1 MKKIFL
7 FTTISALAISSC
19 TSFDG
24 YDENAVK
31 HATEQEIR
39 SNAESVFGTN
49 FSPNQDWTMSSTGTI
64 KITADANFDDIVKVQ
79 VLSESPYLNSNAM
92 VLNQAPASKGET
104 VELAF
109 EAPKGLTRL
118 IAACVNS
125 QGEYYITG
133 FDVNATQVNFA
144 STSKARTRAGANG
157 VYPSLNDLQM
167 DYSKSIPSFNAVRTQ
182 KANDGNTDDKIKA
195 YKNSNWENERL
206 WRVSDKA
213 EECNGWK
220 IVNGSIVREIGVID
234 ETEKQTLNT
243 IFQEEMGGFQT
254 GTTKYNNIEAVRNTK
269 LFEENNY
276 ITSDGSPLILTP
288 VSMNSFELGNV
299 YYYYFDPAVLNS
311 MSETEKVNYLKA
323 LPKFRAI
330 NCDYTREEAYKRGF
344 VTPDDKKHYS
354 GFFNL
359 HEYLLP
365 FYGDPSEFVNN
376 LKHDLAT
383 TDDNV
388 YYRIRHGKKENGKDL
403 YLTYLGSSDNMSPK
417 LASEYKE
424 DDDNYANQL
433 WQIFD
438 YNDKH
443 ILYNIGSQKYLITG
457 NDKGEYTNYSDK
469 ISNLKNNL
477 YDIIE
482 KDGYILIKSNWAY
495 LGSDIGRKTGSY
507 RVALNKPE
515 NDGDYIKWYLETYKV
530 SEDSKPD
537 NMMANIDFGAIQF
550 IKNAEGIAIPE
561 NYKIGFL
568 HRKGSGDNSNSFL
581 AINNGETYGDGRLNK
596 EINTFPNFSSSISQ
610 YGMRDTDPRIA
621 IFKANGKKYMTFE
634 EGVDCNYTD
643 MVIEIS
649 SGMREEIEPLAKTAK
664 GAIYTF
670 CFEDRE
676 LGDYDMNDVI
686 IKATRMDET
695 HVLFSLEAC
704 GAHDELFIKG
714 IKGQKLNDLVEVH
727 KLFGVEDLSFI
738 NTQGGEKCPSIQEII
753 VVPKTYSFSNTE
765 KDQIYIYNQTM
776 GYEIKLSTKGQDPH
790 AIIIPCDFEYPLEK
804 TSINNANSSFVKWGE
819 GDNTYYNWYN
829 HNDKSKVYSK
839 AGLVVSDEIKQ
850 KYPQYFNDSK

>member
-1 MKKIFL
+1 MKKLYF
-7 FTTISALAISSC
+7 LAISVFAFAGC
-19 TSFDG
+19 TSIDFDE
-24 YDENAVK
+24 DAVR
-31 HATEQEIR
+31 HASEQEIKA
-39 SNAESVFGTN
+39 NVESVFGTN

-206 WRVSDKA
+206 WRVSDKTA
-213 EECNGWK
+213 ESNGWK
-220 IVNGSIVREIGVID
+220 IVNGSIVREIGQID
-234 ETEKQTLNT
+234 ETEKQVLND
-243 IFQEEMGGFQT
+243 IFLSEMGGFQT

-276 ITSDGSPLILTP
+276 ITSDGKPLILTP
-288 VSMNSFELGNV
+288 VSMNSFELWNV

-311 MSETEKVNYLKA
+311 MSETEKVNYLKT

-330 NCDYTREEAYKRGF
+330 NCDYTREEAFNRGF

-354 GFFNL
+354 GFFNV

-365 FYGDPSEFVNN
+365 FYGDPSEFTNG

-383 TDDNV
+383 TDGNV
-388 YYRIRHGKKENGKDL
+388 YRIRHGKKENGKDL

-417 LASEYKE
+417 LAYEYKE

-438 YNDKH
+438 YNEKH
-443 ILYNIGSQKYLITG
+443 ILYNIGSQYYLVTG
-457 NDKGEYTNYSDK
+457 NDKGEYTNYSKDK
-469 ISNLKNNL
+469 NKLKNNL
-477 YDIIE
+477 YDIIN
-482 KDGYILIKSNWAY
+482 KDGFILIKSNWAY
-495 LGSDIGRKTGSY
+495 LGSDIGRKSGSY
-507 RVALNKPE
+507 RVSLNKPE

-537 NMMANIDFGAIQF
+537 NMMANIDFGAIEF
-550 IKNAEGIAIPE
+550 IKNAEDYAIPAG
-561 NYKIGFL
+561 YKIGFL

-596 EINTFPNFSSSISQ
+596 EINTFPNFSSSIDQ

-649 SGMREEIEPLAKTAK
+649 SGMEEEIEPLAKTAK

-676 LGDYDMNDVI
+676 IGDYDMNDVI

-714 IKGQKLNDLVEVH
+714 IKGKKLNDKVEVH

-738 NTQGGEKCPSIQEII
+738 NTQGGGKRSPIQEI
-753 VVPKTYSFSNTE
+753 VEVPATYSFSNTE
-765 KDQIYIYNQTM
+765 KDQLYIYNKTQ
-776 GYEIKLSTKGQDPH
+776 GYPIKLSTKGQDPH
-790 AIIIPCDFEYPLEK
+790 GIIIPCDFEYPIEK
-804 TSINNANSSFVKWGE
+804 VPIDQANTSFTKWGE
-819 GDNTYYNWYN
+819 GDNTYYNWYRD
-829 HNDKSKVYSK
+829 NDATKVYSN
-839 AGLVVSDEIKQ
+839 AGFVISEETKQ
-850 KYPQYFNDSK
+850 KYPEYFSE